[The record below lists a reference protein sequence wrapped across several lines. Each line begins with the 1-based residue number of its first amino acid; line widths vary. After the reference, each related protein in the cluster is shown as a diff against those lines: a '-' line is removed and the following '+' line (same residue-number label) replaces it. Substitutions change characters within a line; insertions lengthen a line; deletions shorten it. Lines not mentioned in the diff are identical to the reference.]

1 MSPYTLS
8 FEVVQ
13 QNGGVFW
20 VKCKEMKFSSYTTDL
35 TKLMG
40 ELVEEWV
47 DLNSEDWFI
56 NNQTKVL
63 TEPIN

>member
-13 QNGGVFW
+13 QDGGMFW
-20 VKCKEMKFSSYTTDL
+20 VKCKEMKFSSYTTNL

-47 DLNSEDWFI
+47 DLNGEEFI
-56 NNQTKVL
+56 LNRKDIHPVCKC
-63 TEPIN
+63 